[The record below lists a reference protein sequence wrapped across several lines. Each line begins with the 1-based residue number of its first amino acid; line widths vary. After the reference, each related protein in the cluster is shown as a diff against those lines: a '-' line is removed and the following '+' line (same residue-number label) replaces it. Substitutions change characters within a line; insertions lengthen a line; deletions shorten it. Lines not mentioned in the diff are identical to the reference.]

1 MSSGQ
6 SLYVVGQVLGH
17 ARVATSQRYSHL
29 GQASLLVA
37 VDAGAAATGIDW
49 ANPAAGPFLRYGQ
62 ATSIRVVWGDGGRG
76 F

>member
-1 MSSGQ
+1 
-6 SLYVVGQVLGH
+6 
-17 ARVATSQRYSHL
+17 
-29 GQASLLVA
+29 LLVA